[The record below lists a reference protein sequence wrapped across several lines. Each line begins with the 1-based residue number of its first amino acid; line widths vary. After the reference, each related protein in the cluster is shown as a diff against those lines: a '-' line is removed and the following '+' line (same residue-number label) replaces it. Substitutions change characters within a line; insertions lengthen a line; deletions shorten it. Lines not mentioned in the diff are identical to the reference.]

1 MNTPTPI
8 LIETDDGIKTPE
20 PEEVAKLSTVKL
32 TQLHK
37 ELQDMIGMDPISG
50 FEEATLSGKRKIILE
65 KLVELSGEGEAPAAP
80 AAPAETAQVTE
91 QVAATKASAGVPAAD
106 AVIDEAPPAPAP
118 EPEKKSVK
126 TKGGKA
132 KKAGDGDAA
141 DLKAAAAEPIAEKQA
156 DPKVGK
162 LFTGKKAFIQAMDEV
177 LTSDDP
183 VLTFSKE
190 VEAVTDADV
199 VVTMANHL
207 NSLENSNEFML
218 GGVLAKLQ
226 ANPAWWSGEH
236 KTFKEAIEAL
246 TSVGY
251 RKAMYCIN
259 IYTVLV
265 KAEVPWSQFENIG
278 WTKVNA
284 LLPVLV
290 QDGTAGLKDWVAKA
304 KMMTAL
310 QLEAAVKEATTNE
323 ANPDAPKSNTV
334 TKAFKL
340 HQDQLEVVT
349 TAIAK
354 AKNDTGTQVEG
365 VALEAMAQSYMGA
378 SLGSLKMNKGTRDDL
393 LKTMKEH
400 LEAVGDVEGFVTSV
414 VEAIDELVGDKVN
427 LNVEMTKIGS
437 EAPAAEA
444 EDKGEP
450 QAA

>member
-1 MNTPTPI
+1 MTTI
-8 LIETDDGIKTPE
+8 LKETDEGIKAPE

-37 ELQDMIGMDPISG
+37 DLQDMIGLDPIPG
-50 FEEATLSGKRKIILE
+50 FEEATLSGKRKLILE
-65 KLVELSGEGEAPAAP
+65 KLVELSGEAEAEAPAAATP
-80 AAPAETAQVTE
+80 ATE
-91 QVAATKASAGVPAAD
+91 QVTVQVQEAPEASAAEDTGIEQVDVPAE
-106 AVIDEAPPAPAP
+106 VSETP
-118 EPEKKSVK
+118 ETPKK
-126 TKGGKA
+126 GKSKPA
-132 KKAGDGDAA
+132 KKQDDAA
-141 DLKAAAAEPIAEKQA
+141 DIKAAMDKPLAEKKT
-156 DPKVGK
+156 DPKAGK
-162 LFTGKKAFIQAMDEV
+162 LFTGNKNGFIEALAQCLAA
-177 LTSDDP
+177 DDP

-199 VVTMANHL
+199 VFGMANHL

-236 KTFKEAIEAL
+236 KTFKEAIENL

-259 IYTVLV
+259 IYMVLV
-265 KAEVPWSQFENIG
+265 KAEVPWADFDNIG

-284 LLPVLV
+284 LLPVLT
-290 QDGTAGLKDWVAKA
+290 QDGTAGLKEWVAKA

-310 QLEAAVKEATTNE
+310 QLEAAVKEATTNAE
-323 ANPDAPKSNTV
+323 TPDAPKSNTV

-340 HQDQLEVVT
+340 HQDQMEVVT
-349 TAIAK
+349 TALVK
-354 AKNDTGTQVEG
+354 AKQDTGTTVEG
-365 VALEAMAQSYMGA
+365 VALEAIAQSYMGA

-400 LEAVGDVEGFVTSV
+400 LEAVGDAEQFVTSV
-414 VEAIDELVGDKVN
+414 VEAIDELVG
-427 LNVEMTKIGS
+427 TKINLSVTMENVVATQVEGDEGS
-437 EAPAAEA
+437 
-444 EDKGEP
+444 DGKSEP